1 MLQSI
6 TEEYSHITQQM
17 FSVVAKKTSVYSI
30 GAFGP
35 NSSGDPL
42 ENCKPS
48 RAFFLFI
55 HTANRNAEVT

>member
-6 TEEYSHITQQM
+6 TEEYSHVTQQM

-35 NSSGDPL
+35 NSSGDSL
-42 ENCKPS
+42 EYYIPS
-48 RAFFLFI
+48 RVFFLFAFTPSI
-55 HTANRNAEVT
+55 GTLK